1 VRITGRLSH
10 PSIVHI
16 YEMGA
21 RDDGTLYYTMPL
33 VRGRTLAEEIRRR
46 GTLQER
52 LRLIPHFD
60 DLCHGI
66 AYAHSQGVLHRDL
79 KPENVMVGP
88 FGETVV
94 LDWGLAKVT
103 RPASST
109 EARGE
114 AHGDGEEEA
123 LTAAGM
129 TVGTPAYMSPE
140 QAAGQLAEV
149 DERSDVWGLGTVL
162 YALLTGH
169 APFEGD
175 STAALVE
182 RVLTA
187 RYVPVTQRARGA
199 PPELVAMVD
208 RCLQRDRRHRYQSVR
223 ALQADLRAHRARARV
238 ETHAYGR
245 WGRLREWAAQHRWLL
260 FCVSALLLAIA
271 VALGSLLR

>member
-1 VRITGRLSH
+1 MRITGRLSH
-10 PSIVHI
+10 PSIVHV
-16 YEMGA
+16 YEMGT

-33 VRGRTLAEEIRRR
+33 VRGRTLAEEIHRR
-46 GTLQER
+46 GALAER
-52 LRLIPHFD
+52 LRLLAHFD
-60 DLCHGI
+60 DLCNGI

-94 LDWGLAKVT
+94 LDWGLAKIT

-114 AHGDGEEEA
+114 AGGDGDDAA

-187 RYVPVTQRARGA
+187 RYVPVTQRVRGA
-199 PPELVAMVD
+199 PPELVSMVD

-223 ALQADLRAHRARARV
+223 ALQEDLRAHRAGARV
-238 ETHAYGR
+238 EPQADGARGR
-245 WGRLREWAAQHRWLL
+245 RREWTAQHRWMLL
-260 FCVSALLLAIA
+260 CLAALLLTIA
-271 VALGSLLR
+271 VALGLLLR